1 MSRKAGKF
9 EWDMVE
15 LPDGITTSNGN
26 WYHTTGEHIEKYIP
40 GLLKK
45 YDIEKIIKNADY
57 WVSIPN
63 GLSLIL
69 YLILILIGVDAF
81 VSGGIAFI
89 VYFTHYFNTSTFV
102 MPWLNPIAR
111 LLDFDGFLYLATAA
125 TLIYVSMQGDHT
137 AMWIGLFLFFLFKV
151 GLLKMLLKWIQSK
164 KANTKATRE
173 DRILNM
179 LLIRY
184 GMKEGL
190 YSGTIKEMQ
199 DSLLET
205 VNYHKTR
212 KKNQKK

>member
-9 EWDMVE
+9 EWNMVE

-26 WYHTTGEHIEKYIP
+26 WYYTTSQNIEKYIP

-45 YDIEKIIKNADY
+45 HDLERIIKRADH
-57 WVSIPN
+57 WVSSPN
-63 GLSLIL
+63 GASLML
-69 YLILILIGVDAF
+69 YLTMILLGVDALL
-81 VSGGIAFI
+81 SGAISLVTFMI
-89 VYFTHYFNTSTFV
+89 LYFNTSAIVT
-102 MPWLNPIAR
+102 PLLNPLAQ
-111 LLDFDGFLYLATAA
+111 LFDFDGFLYVAA
-125 TLIYVSMQGDHT
+125 AASLIYVSMQGEQT

-151 GLLKMLLKWIQSK
+151 GLLKMLIKWIQSK
-164 KANTKATRE
+164 KSSAKASRE

-190 YSGTIKEMQ
+190 YSGNIKDMQ
-199 DSLLET
+199 DYLLKT

-212 KKNQKK
+212 KKKKK